1 MCKKLKLT
9 RGFSTIDFTSNFIW
23 SDIVLKLITQSQMRS
38 LRKYAHILFII
49 CVTVLAIRH
58 ISHTTQLNYIKHTFF
73 PRSNYSNSL
82 TIYGHPS
89 PHVHTSPAMTPC
101 RKGTSFA
108 YEWLLT
114 SVTIVLILW
123 LSIHQ
128 SRNYVVSSFLSHFI
142 KKFELLPVHQFLVIY
157 TLLAS
162 RVYWF
167 VMYIIHLD
175 TVCVT

>member
-1 MCKKLKLT
+1 MQEIEINKGHQHNRFYVKLYMV
-9 RGFSTIDFTSNFIW
+9 RHCSE
-23 SDIVLKLITQSQMRS
+23 LITQSQMRS

-49 CVTVLAIRH
+49 CVTVLAIRR
-58 ISHTTQLNYIKHTFF
+58 ISYTTQLNYIKHTFF

-89 PHVHTSPAMTPC
+89 PRVHTSPAATPC

-114 SVTIVLILW
+114 SVAIVLS

-128 SRNYVVSSFLSHFI
+128 SHVYFVSSFSSRFI
-142 KKFELLPVHQFLVIY
+142 KWTTKLIFHQ
-157 TLLAS
+157 
-162 RVYWF
+162 
-167 VMYIIHLD
+167 
-175 TVCVT
+175 

>member
-1 MCKKLKLT
+1 
-9 RGFSTIDFTSNFIW
+9 
-23 SDIVLKLITQSQMRS
+23 MRS

-49 CVTVLAIRH
+49 CVTVLAIRR
-58 ISHTTQLNYIKHTFF
+58 ISYTTQLNYIKRTFF

-89 PHVHTSPAMTPC
+89 PRVHTSPAATPC

-114 SVTIVLILW
+114 SVAIVLS

-128 SRNYVVSSFLSHFI
+128 SHVYFVSSSHRQLAFQRQTVA
-142 KKFELLPVHQFLVIY
+142 FHCYRY
-157 TLLAS
+157 TRQIS
-162 RVYWF
+162 
-167 VMYIIHLD
+167 
-175 TVCVT
+175 

>member
-1 MCKKLKLT
+1 
-9 RGFSTIDFTSNFIW
+9 
-23 SDIVLKLITQSQMRS
+23 MRS

-49 CVTVLAIRH
+49 CVTVLAIRR
-58 ISHTTQLNYIKHTFF
+58 ISYITQLNYMYIKCTFF

-89 PHVHTSPAMTPC
+89 PRVHTSPAATPC

-114 SVTIVLILW
+114 SVAIVLS

-128 SRNYVVSSFLSHFI
+128 SRVYFVSSSHRQLAFQRQTVP
-142 KKFELLPVHQFLVIY
+142 FHRYRY
-157 TLLAS
+157 TRQIS
-162 RVYWF
+162 
-167 VMYIIHLD
+167 
-175 TVCVT
+175 